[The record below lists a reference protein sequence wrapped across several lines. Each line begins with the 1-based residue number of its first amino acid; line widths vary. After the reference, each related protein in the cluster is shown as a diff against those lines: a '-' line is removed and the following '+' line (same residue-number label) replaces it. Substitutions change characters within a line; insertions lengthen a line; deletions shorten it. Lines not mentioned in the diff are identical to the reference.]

1 MGVLTKKI
9 QIILFHLRYGLVFYS
24 DYLLQISFK
33 VRYNLFRIIL
43 PTDSHPF
50 WKIEIQRPRPSENI
64 PDANNEKGIYSH
76 ADICFCRCL
85 TAGGRQNPPPFGR
98 RG

>member
-9 QIILFHLRYGLVFYS
+9 QIILFLMRYGLVFYS

-43 PTDSHPF
+43 PTDSHP
-50 WKIEIQRPRPSENI
+50 IVAQLQGEILMQVVS
-64 PDANNEKGIYSH
+64 
-76 ADICFCRCL
+76 F
-85 TAGGRQNPPPFGR
+85 
-98 RG
+98 